1 MEKMRSGGSGFTE
14 KGSGRNRGRLLS
26 ILAAVLLAAGVRLVR
41 DALPWRTRIDEA
53 EGNILVS
60 RTTYTE
66 AQGINQCGGCSAAYL
81 LRTDGIDITGA
92 EAYDQLPWKLPNGY
106 VLPHGIVRLLEQQG
120 YEAEIISGTPG
131 QLAAYLVLDRPVIAL
146 INEGAALHYVAVVGL
161 QDGELLLADSLCPVG
176 EGANRRVP
184 LDEFGELME
193 TGIPFFEGAYIIAY
207 PREE

>member
-1 MEKMRSGGSGFTE
+1 M
-14 KGSGRNRGRLLS
+14 
-26 ILAAVLLAAGVRLVR
+26 
-41 DALPWRTRIDEA
+41 
-53 EGNILVS
+53 
-60 RTTYTE
+60 
-66 AQGINQCGGCSAAYL
+66 
-81 LRTDGIDITGA
+81 
-92 EAYDQLPWKLPNGY
+92 
-106 VLPHGIVRLLEQQG
+106 LPHGIVRLLEQQG

-193 TGIPFFEGAYIIAY
+193 TGILFFEGAYIIAY